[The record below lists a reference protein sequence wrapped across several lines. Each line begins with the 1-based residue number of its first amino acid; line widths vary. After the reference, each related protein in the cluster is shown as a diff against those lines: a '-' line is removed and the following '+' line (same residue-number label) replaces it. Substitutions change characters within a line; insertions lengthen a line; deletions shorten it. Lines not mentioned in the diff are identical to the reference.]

1 MNSRRLLI
9 ALAIWLGSLALG
21 SQAALAAAQAQAP
34 WQASDQGL
42 VDPTQRLIWTRSDN
56 GADIDWTAAG
66 AWCASLG
73 KDWRLPT
80 RAELEKLTTSSAGQA
95 TPCRDARCRVP
106 GLFKLTGYWMWS
118 SDRDSGGRAYYHY
131 LHTGHTQPSSIDYR
145 LNARA
150 LCVRAQ

>member
-1 MNSRRLLI
+1 MRLMLARVACLG
-9 ALAIWLGSLALG
+9 ALALC
-21 SQAALAAAQAQAP
+21 SQAALPAAQAQVP
-34 WQASDQGL
+34 WQASEQGL

-56 GADIDWTAAG
+56 GADINWTAAS

-80 RAELEKLTTSSAGQA
+80 RAELEMLTTTSGGQ
-95 TPCRDARCRVP
+95 TTSCRDARCRVP
-106 GLFKLTGYWMWS
+106 SLFTLTGYWMWS
-118 SDRDSGGRAYYHY
+118 SERAPNGRAYYHY
-131 LHTGHTQPSSIDYR
+131 LHTGHTQVSGVDYQ